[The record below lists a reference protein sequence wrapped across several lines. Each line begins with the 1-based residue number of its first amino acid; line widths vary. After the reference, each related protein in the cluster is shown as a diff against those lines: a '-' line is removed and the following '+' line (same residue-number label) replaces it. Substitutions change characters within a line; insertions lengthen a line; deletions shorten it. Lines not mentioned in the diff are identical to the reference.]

1 VSDAVPVH
9 NQTQEDPMISMGI
22 KRGVRGTAMSA
33 LLAAALTSLVV
44 LGFASQAFA
53 TKPTGDFVNFGNCPT
68 KTAGVNFCVFGQTTS
83 GEFKIKNTEVPITK
97 TITIQGGIID
107 NEETGVET
115 WVNAANGAETLSKT
129 PQNVPGGVL
138 KLVAPSFFPE
148 PLKKIWEELI
158 AKSALGAS
166 ATAELEGK
174 ITISRLNLI
183 TGAPD
188 ALSLPVRVH
197 LENEFLGPKCYVGSA
212 SKPVVIELTAGE
224 TKPPLP
230 NKAIKG
236 SLGEPEFKDE
246 GNLLILRKNEL
257 VNNTFSAPGAEGCG
271 SQILFGLFTGLI
283 DEAVNAEIGLPSAS
297 GNNTAIFKG
306 TLENARASAVIASEK

>member
-1 VSDAVPVH
+1 MARLGKASRGRARLVSV
-9 NQTQEDPMISMGI
+9 
-22 KRGVRGTAMSA
+22 
-33 LLAAALTSLVV
+33 LLAAALASFAV
-44 LGFASQAFA
+44 LGLASQALA

-68 KTAGVNFCVFGQTTS
+68 KTAGVNYCVYGLTTG
-83 GEFKIKNTEVPITK
+83 GEFKIKKTEVPITK

-107 NEETGVET
+107 NEETGAET
-115 WVNAANGAETLSKT
+115 WVNAANGAETVSKT
-129 PQNVPGGVL
+129 PENVPGGVL
-138 KLVAPSFFPE
+138 KLVAPSFFFE
-148 PLKKIWEELI
+148 PLKKIWEEFI
-158 AKSALGAS
+158 AKSPLGAS

-174 ITISRLNLI
+174 ITISRFNLI

-212 SKPVVIELTAGE
+212 SKPVTIELTTGE
-224 TKPPLP
+224 TSPPPP
-230 NKAIKG
+230 NKSIKG
-236 SLGEPEFKDE
+236 SAGEAEIKDE

-283 DEAVNAEIGLPSAS
+283 DEAVNGEIGLPSTS

-306 TLENARASAVIASEK
+306 SLENASAAAVIASEK

>member
-1 VSDAVPVH
+1 MASLGKA
-9 NQTQEDPMISMGI
+9 S
-22 KRGVRGTAMSA
+22 RGRARLMSV
-33 LLAAALTSLVV
+33 LLAAALASFAV
-44 LGFASQAFA
+44 LGFASQALA

-68 KTAGVNFCVFGQTTS
+68 KTAGVNFCVYGLTTG
-83 GEFKIKNTEVPITK
+83 GEFKIKKTEVPITK
-97 TITIQGGIID
+97 PITIQGGIIE
-107 NEETGVET
+107 NEETGAET

-129 PQNVPGGVL
+129 PENVPGGVL

-148 PLKKIWEELI
+148 PLKKIWEEFI
-158 AKSALGAS
+158 AKSFLGAS

-174 ITISRLNLI
+174 ITINRLSLL

-212 SKPVVIELTAGE
+212 SKPVTIELTTG
-224 TKPPLP
+224 TTSPPLP
-230 NKAIKG
+230 NKPIKG
-236 SLGEPEFKDE
+236 SIGEAELKDE
-246 GNLLILRKNEL
+246 AQLLILRKNEL

-271 SQILFGLFTGLI
+271 SQILFGLFTGVI
-283 DEAVNAEIGLPSAS
+283 DEAVNGEIGLPSTS

-306 TLENARASAVIASEK
+306 TLENASAAAVIASEK